1 MSTFKIV
8 ACSEDDKR
16 VDLTK
21 VFFNERIASIKTRFF
36 IFIEVP

>member
-8 ACSEDDKR
+8 VCSENDKQA
-16 VDLTK
+16 DLTK
-21 VFFNERIASIKTRFF
+21 VFFNERVASIKTRFS